1 MCSEVRFRRAI
12 RGWLVGCATVTAV
25 IYVLLVG
32 FLASGPG
39 GLSIHSIGAGIY
51 LALVPPAIILVITCA
66 VTGIPAAMVIWLS
79 EKLGIVPVLWLC
91 RWGDRHV
98 EPGRRFS
105 NAFQFHV
112 VFRCGRIL
120 GRHWLLDSRRKARR
134 SRRRLA
140 RRAGVALTSA
150 VSRSPGSTDG
160 SHRACGELEIRRAR
174 PPRRRCSPSPV
185 ESAVLAG

>member
-51 LALVPPAIILVITCA
+51 LALVHPAIILVITCA

-79 EKLGIVPVLWLC
+79 EKLGMRSFLFFGCAGGAIGTL
-91 RWGDRHV
+91 
-98 EPGRRFS
+98 S
-105 NAFQFHV
+105 QAV
-112 VFRCGRIL
+112 VFRTLSNFTWFFVVVGFLAGLGYWIVA
-120 GRHWLLDSRRKARR
+120 GRH
-134 SRRRLA
+134 
-140 RRAGVALTSA
+140 AGREGDL
-150 VSRSPGSTDG
+150 PGEP
-160 SHRACGELEIRRAR
+160 A
-174 PPRRRCSPSPV
+174 
-185 ESAVLAG
+185 